1 MSTSD
6 KNDILSVLYEAIPAG
21 NKQGEDIFTF
31 GSVYVAASTS
41 EGNIG
46 VCATLGVTVP
56 CFNPAYFN
64 IDRVA
69 DRVALNALINARVN
83 YSVLYDGAAD
93 IFDVVDF
100 TRYQSIVMIG
110 YFRSL
115 VDKLSSSGVETFIF
129 DLNQHDVPVMPMKLQ
144 QEYLG
149 RADCVIVSSTS
160 ISNGTFNGLIVNTP
174 ASTNVYM
181 LGPSTPMC
189 DVMFS
194 YPQVKGLFGSVFE
207 PHDQK
212 TIQIIAAGGG
222 TRQFKTCMRKVYRLR
237 HE

>member
-1 MSTSD
+1 MSD
-6 KNDILSVLYEAIPAG
+6 KNDVLSVLYEAIPAG
-21 NKQGEDIFTF
+21 NKQEEDIFTF
-31 GSVYVAASTS
+31 GSVYVAASTR

-46 VCATLGVTVP
+46 VCATLGITVP
-56 CFNPAYFN
+56 CFNPISFD

-100 TRYQSIVMIG
+100 ARYQSIVMIG

-115 VDKLSSSGVETFIF
+115 AGKLDSCGIRPTIF
-129 DLNQHDVPVMPMKLQ
+129 DLNQQDVPVMPMELQ

-149 RADCVIVSSTS
+149 RADCLIVSSTS
-160 ISNGTFNGLIVNTP
+160 ISNGTFNGLISNTP
-174 ASTNVYM
+174 ASADVYM

-189 DVMFS
+189 DAMFS

-207 PHDQK
+207 PHDEK

-237 HE
+237 QE